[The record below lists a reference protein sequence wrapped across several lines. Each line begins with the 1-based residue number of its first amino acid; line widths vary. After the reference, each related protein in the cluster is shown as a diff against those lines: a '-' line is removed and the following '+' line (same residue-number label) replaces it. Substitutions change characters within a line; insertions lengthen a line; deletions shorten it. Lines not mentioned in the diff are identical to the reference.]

1 MHTSFTI
8 DKIKRLYKDNTFES
22 KLILIYIF
30 TGARP
35 SELLNISRERFPI
48 DEICNDNGETKKVSY
63 LIAGIKTPIGQ
74 NNPYSW
80 YCQTIGLSIRDL
92 DLLTIGMVNDMFAES
107 RNDNYE
113 YDTLATQEDFDKFWW
128 TNY

>member
-74 NNPYSW
+74 NNPYS
-80 YCQTIGLSIRDL
+80 
-92 DLLTIGMVNDMFAES
+92 
-107 RNDNYE
+107 
-113 YDTLATQEDFDKFWW
+113 
-128 TNY
+128 